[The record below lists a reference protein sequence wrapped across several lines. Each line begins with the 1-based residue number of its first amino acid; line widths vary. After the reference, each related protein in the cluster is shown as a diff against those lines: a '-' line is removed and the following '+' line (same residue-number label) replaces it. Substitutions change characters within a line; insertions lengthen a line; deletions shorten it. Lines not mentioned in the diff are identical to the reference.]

1 MAIRQSQ
8 FQNQIVSNLLTHLKS
23 HARGSRLRKTPELIL
38 IGNQHR
44 VLEGRT
50 AIIIDQAQSIH
61 HVGERTALLY
71 DSTNGRT
78 DEPKGCIGLEHLPGH
93 GLEDLISLF
102 GIERFGALSE
112 TP

>member
-1 MAIRQSQ
+1 M
-8 FQNQIVSNLLTHLKS
+8 
-23 HARGSRLRKTPELIL
+23 
-38 IGNQHR
+38 
-44 VLEGRT
+44 
-50 AIIIDQAQSIH
+50 
-61 HVGERTALLY
+61 RTALLY

-102 GIERFGALSE
+102 GIERFGALPE